1 MAVDNTLQQ
10 LVHEILDLK
19 SGEAFFFLLEILL
32 QVQVEVLESQVELIL
47 AVRNVEQLNDV
58 RMA

>member
-1 MAVDNTLQQ
+1 MAVDNTLKQ

-47 AVRNVEQLNDV
+47 AVCNVEQLNDV